1 MTASLIRVLIVD
13 DQRLI
18 REGIASLLGVQPRLE
33 IVGTAVNGQDA
44 LAKADALTPDI
55 ILMDIRM
62 PEMDGI
68 EATQLIRKKA
78 NCQILMLTTFNDE
91 EYIVKALQAGAAG
104 YLLKD
109 LPAADLAQAIR
120 LAHKGIFQLD
130 PNVAGKLV
138 GALSSAPKP
147 PQNTPSIDSYNLSE
161 REIEVLK
168 LLANGVTNREIAN
181 ELFISLGTV
190 KNHVSNI
197 LGRLGLRDRVQ
208 AALFA
213 RDHNLV

>member
-1 MTASLIRVLIVD
+1 MSETPIRVMIVD

-18 REGIASLLGVQPRLE
+18 REGIASLLSIQPGLE

-44 LAKADALTPDI
+44 LEKADTLKPDI

-68 EATQLIRKKA
+68 EATQLIRK
-78 NCQILMLTTFNDE
+78 NNSCQILMLTTFNDE

-120 LAHKGIFQLD
+120 LAHTGIFQLD

-138 GALSSAPKP
+138 GALGSTPNSP
-147 PQNTPSIDSYNLSE
+147 PTTPSIDSYDLSA

-168 LLANGVTNREIAN
+168 LLANGATNREIAN

-197 LGRLGLRDRVQ
+197 LGRLELRDRVQ